1 MSWNNTYHIRVRGNV
16 LGPFRREQILK
27 LIERG
32 QLTRMHEVSC
42 DGSDWQPA
50 GQYEELFPIT
60 SPAQESDIERLSRWY
75 YHTAEGEKGPASV
88 WELKQLIAQGVLGP
102 ENEVWREGMAGW
114 QPLRSTELA
123 AYLSLSRDA
132 SEGVGDSSSFTQ
144 EDRIELHAPVHPL
157 SDIRSRSLLIAGLWA
172 LVAAFSLVCA
182 MLFILAGRLPDSRS
196 IVVIIAIINAIYCA
210 AALFLVRDAMFIAAP
225 PHSTDMNDAIFAR
238 LRTFWFWS
246 APVSLL
252 VVMLYVVL
260 LILGLS
266 SDAHAT
272 P

>member
-1 MSWNNTYHIRVRGNV
+1 MSSNETYHIRVRGNV

-32 QLTRMHEVSC
+32 QVTPMHEVSC

-60 SPAQESDIERLSRWY
+60 TPTQESDIEQLSRWY

-114 QPLRSTELA
+114 QPVRSTELA
-123 AYLSLSRDA
+123 AYLPSSPDVSR
-132 SEGVGDSSSFTQ
+132 GVGDSSSLRQ
-144 EDRIELHAPVHPL
+144 DDRSQVPQASVHPL
-157 SDIRSRSLLIAGLWA
+157 SDIRSRSLLIAALWT
-172 LVAAFSLVCA
+172 LVAAFSLICA
-182 MLFILAGRLPDSRS
+182 ALFIVGERLPDSRS
-196 IVVIIAIINAIYCA
+196 IVLIITLTNAIYCVA
-210 AALFLVRDAMFIAAP
+210 AVFLARDAIFIAGL
-225 PHSTDMNDAIFAR
+225 PHSNDMNDSILAR
-238 LRTFWFWS
+238 LRAFWLWS

-252 VVMLYVVL
+252 LVILYVVL

-266 SDAHAT
+266 SDA
-272 P
+272 